1 MAVAR
6 LALTSFADGEVRLS
20 DEVELYQRTYSTLLR
35 SSGETQL
42 RVLEPSHMAM
52 GSSLHPLAASEELDL
67 GAFLYAVR
75 RLPDGIVGAE
85 LVVMGQDPEQLTNN
99 GVPVQAGEEAEAP
112 ARRRRWYDSGAG
124 TLAVLLA
131 SSSDVD
137 DLVPTLVAFQIEWN
151 KIRFRQRAAGWPS
164 ADGSPDVPPEECA
177 RELGGSPDD
186 WARLREA
193 WGPGFGERIRLIGE
207 RRLALRVRMLGGTY
221 TGYARLTR
229 RWWTPVSAELAVEGL
244 AERPLYFVSSN
255 SHSLVNIV
263 TGIAHERE
271 PELVAYVEQLDEDDI
286 LRQELT
292 AFREGRSEGSW
303 ENFLYFVARLYF
315 GERGSEAAAER
326 REAEK
331 QGGVTHLR
339 STTALRVPA
348 QVIPLAALD
357 PRALDPRVGE
367 IDARALAASGAVIV
381 NIDYPLGVA
390 AYNILR
396 EVAVD
401 RTALRGVYILGKAA
415 TLNADVGDVMLSNVV
430 HDEHSGSTY
439 WLDNAFSV
447 NDLAP
452 DLRFGTGLDNQRAV
466 TVKSTFLQNRS
477 YLDFYYREAFT
488 VVEMEAGPF
497 CNAVYEIAD
506 ADRHPTGEAINFSK
520 LPIDLGVIHYASDTP
535 YTQARTLGAR
545 GLSYYG
551 MDSTYASSLAIMR
564 RILRLEGVLD
574 DSDRGRGLTR
584 PYGMP
589 TLPREG

>member
-20 DEVELYQRTYSTLLR
+20 DEVELYQRTYTTLLR

-85 LVVMGQDPEQLTNN
+85 LVVMGQDTEQLTNN
-99 GVPVQAGEEAEAP
+99 GIPVQAWQEAEAP

-151 KIRFRQRAAGWPS
+151 KIRVRQRAAGWPS
-164 ADGSPDVPPEECA
+164 ADASPDVPPEECA

-193 WGPGFGERIRLIGE
+193 WGPRFGERIRLIGE
-207 RRLALRVRMLGGTY
+207 RRLALRVRMLGGTH

-244 AERPLYFVSSN
+244 SERPLYFVSSN

-263 TGIAHERE
+263 TGIANERE
-271 PELVAYVEQLDEDDI
+271 AELVAFVEQLPEDDI

-315 GERGSEAAAER
+315 SERGREAALER

-331 QGGVTHLR
+331 KRGVTHLR

-348 QVIPLAALD
+348 QVIPLGALD
-357 PRALDPRVGE
+357 PSAMDPRVGE
-367 IDARALAASGAVIV
+367 IDARTLAASGAVIV

-401 RTALRGVYILGKAA
+401 RSALRGVYILGKAA
-415 TLNADVGDVMLSNVV
+415 TLNADVGDVMISNVV

-447 NDLAP
+447 DDLAP

-564 RILRLEGVLD
+564 RILRLEGVLGF

-584 PYGMP
+584 PMP
-589 TLPREG
+589 AIRPDA